1 MSTTM
6 TIEAKLDRLME
17 TLRGM
22 ESVIVAF
29 RAGWIARC

>member
-1 MSTTM
+1 MSTTL
-6 TIEAKLDRLME
+6 TIEAKLDKLME

-29 RAGWIARC
+29 SGG